1 MTTSKFKDATAFR
14 ASLEE
19 RLKTVSRKKGMDL
32 QRLRRQVAFDRLL
45 ARLFSGKNAPWYLKG
60 GYAMELRIQGART
73 TRDVDLGRSL
83 EPGERTNRPK
93 LLEEVQAFASLDLG
107 DFFEFRIG
115 APTLEL
121 EGTYG
126 GSRFPVEARV
136 DGRSFVKFHMD
147 VGLGD
152 ALTDSLEDL
161 KAVDWLGFADIP
173 VPVFPTIS
181 REQHFAE
188 KVHAYTKTRKDREN
202 TRVRDLVDMVLL
214 MDDSGLDKKK
224 TRKALEKTFH
234 HRSSHALPHE
244 LKAPPTSWER
254 PFEEMAAECG
264 LKLSISEAFEKVKK
278 YFKELHCYPKQL
290 NLTAAPQ
297 EKQAILD
304 RFVNFQG

>member
-1 MTTSKFKDATAFR
+1 MASRKFNDATAFR

-19 RLKTVSRKKGMDL
+19 RLKTAARKKGMDL

-60 GYAMELRIQGART
+60 GYAMELRIHGART

-83 EPGERTNRPK
+83 EPGEKTNRPR
-93 LLEEVQAFASLDLG
+93 LLEEIQAFASLDLG
-107 DFFEFRIG
+107 DFFVFIIG
-115 APTLEL
+115 APTMEL

-126 GSRFPVEARV
+126 GSRFPVEAKV

-152 ALTDSLEDL
+152 ALTDSLDDL
-161 KAVDWLGFADIP
+161 KAVDWLGFAGIP

-224 TRKALEKTFH
+224 LQKALEKTFG
-234 HRSSHALPHE
+234 HRKSHSLPTE
-244 LKAPPTSWER
+244 LQPPPASWEG
-254 PFEEMAAECG
+254 PFKEMAAECG
-264 LKLSISEAFEKVKK
+264 LKLTISEAFEKVKK
-278 YFKELHCYPKQL
+278 YFETL
-290 NLTAAPQ
+290 
-297 EKQAILD
+297 
-304 RFVNFQG
+304 